1 MHLWKISS
9 QGEVK
14 LLLSVET
21 LGKKFI
27 PEVNLGINFVKTL
40 SKDTKNCIKNKEINV
55 LNLGGKCTKECFH
68 KVTDND
74 IATNKKFWNLI
85 RPFPVNKGS

>member
-27 PEVNLGINFVKTL
+27 PEVNLGINFVKTP
-40 SKDTKNCIKNKEINV
+40 SKNTKNCIKNKEINV
-55 LNLGGKCTKECFH
+55 LNLGGNVQKNAFTK
-68 KVTDND
+68 
-74 IATNKKFWNLI
+74 
-85 RPFPVNKGS
+85 